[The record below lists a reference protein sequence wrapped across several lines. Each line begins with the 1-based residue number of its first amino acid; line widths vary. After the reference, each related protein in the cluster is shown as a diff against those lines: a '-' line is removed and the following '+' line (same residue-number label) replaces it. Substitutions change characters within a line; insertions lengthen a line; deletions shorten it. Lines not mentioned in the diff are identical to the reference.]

1 MLRQGVA
8 PQDNTDN
15 IQEVKREA
23 LKILQE
29 ETNTNNQR
37 PFSQELVDGVWNTL
51 DEDYFLHFQPKHI
64 AWHIESL
71 SNSSAID
78 TPIVSVRYS
87 EIYEALQIFV
97 FAAETKFL
105 LSEVTGS
112 LDKADIDIMDAR
124 MNRSIAGYG
133 FYNFIC
139 MPTDSEHA
147 HKTDYLEFISKEVH
161 AGMMEFRFSRH
172 LAKTTPKIKRT
183 YVSRAMKHFPIKPDV
198 QFFNNNE
205 NHTIMEVVAQNQPG
219 LLHKV
224 ALCLLGNNIR
234 LVNARISTF
243 GERAEDTFFITLRD
257 GSLITDKSTMVKVSR
272 SICAALDTQP
282 EQTT

>member
-1 MLRQGVA
+1 
-8 PQDNTDN
+8 
-15 IQEVKREA
+15 
-23 LKILQE
+23 
-29 ETNTNNQR
+29 
-37 PFSQELVDGVWNTL
+37 
-51 DEDYFLHFQPKHI
+51 
-64 AWHIESL
+64 
-71 SNSSAID
+71 
-78 TPIVSVRYS
+78 VRYS
-87 EIYEALQIFV
+87 EIFEALQIFV

-147 HKTDYLEFISKEVH
+147 HKSDYLEFISKKVH
-161 AGMMEFRFSRH
+161 DGMMEFRFSRH
-172 LAKTTPKIKRT
+172 LEKTTPEAKRA
-183 YVSRAMKHFPIKPDV
+183 YVSRAMKHFPIKTDV

-205 NHTIMEVVAQNQPG
+205 NHTIMEVVAKNQPG

-224 ALCLLGNNIR
+224 ALCLLDNNIR

-257 GSLITDKSTMVKVSR
+257 GNLISDKSTMVKVSR
-272 SICAALDTQP
+272 SICEALDTQP
-282 EQTT
+282 ETKA